1 MRKAVLTFTTMLFV
15 IGTIGSNIGPAL
27 VDNHP
32 SLVLALSSRNRN
44 LFGSVPYID
53 VIPYAAIGFVRI
65 LIAGIALYFVGRW
78 YGQKALG
85 WVEGNLGEL
94 PAIYRWTEKAVDKG
108 GSIAL
113 VLMPGSNVVCLL
125 LGHKHMSIKRFVPL
139 LSIGIVIKLVVLR
152 LGGDQFEDQIRS
164 FLKGIEQYQWYVVA
178 ALFGLSFFQSMRKGR
193 GKRIIFNIF
202 PSIDTPTCATS
213 TRTFNELAAS
223 LDNTEVYCVSADLPF
238 AQGRFCGAEG
248 ISNVKTA
255 SSFRTNFGSAFGLTL
270 TSGVLKG
277 ILARAV
283 VVADEKGK
291 VLHTELVSEIANEP
305 NYVAAINSLR

>member
-1 MRKAVLTFTTMLFV
+1 MAAKKKSKKVAKKAIKKSVKKKTAKKSSKKKTAKKSVKKAAKKSPAKKKAITVTLGGNPANL
-15 IGTIGSNIGPAL
+15 IGS
-27 VDNHP
+27 
-32 SLVLALSSRNRN
+32 
-44 LFGSVPYID
+44 
-53 VIPYAAIGFVRI
+53 
-65 LIAGIALYFVGRW
+65 
-78 YGQKALG
+78 
-85 WVEGNLGEL
+85 L
-94 PAIYRWTEKAVDKG
+94 PAKG
-108 GSIAL
+108 ASLPKFELTTG
-113 VLMPGSNVVCLL
+113 
-125 LGHKHMSIKRFVPL
+125 
-139 LSIGIVIKLVVLR
+139 KL
-152 LGGDQFEDQIRS
+152 QEINNNS
-164 FLKGIEQYQWYVVA
+164 LK
-178 ALFGLSFFQSMRKGR
+178 

-270 TSGVLKG
+270 MGGVLKG